1 MTEPALT
8 RQEQKEQTHEALLD
22 AALALSL
29 DEGFAQISI
38 RQVTRQAG
46 VVPTAFYRHF
56 DSMDEVGLALVER
69 SFTTLR
75 QMMRDAQR
83 DPGLFKDLIAS
94 SIDILVTTVKSN
106 REHFAFVARERLG
119 GSMPVRD
126 AIQREL
132 ELFIS
137 ETAVAIRVLPVVS
150 TWSIDDVMAL
160 SGIFVRTMV
169 YRAEQLLALP
179 AGRTDLED
187 ELKRKARSEML
198 MIVFGVA
205 NWRSR

>member
-1 MTEPALT
+1 MVEPALT

-29 DEGFAQISI
+29 SEGFAQISI
-38 RQVTRQAG
+38 RQVTKQAG

-69 SFTTLR
+69 SFGTLR

-83 DPGLFKDLIAS
+83 DPGLFKDLISS
-94 SIDILVTTVKSN
+94 SIEILVTTVKSN

-119 GSMPVRD
+119 GSAPVRD
-126 AIQREL
+126 AVQREL

-160 SGIFVRTMV
+160 SGIFVRSMV
-169 YRAEQLLALP
+169 YRAEQLLAIP

-187 ELKRKARSEML
+187 DLKRKARSEML

>member
-1 MTEPALT
+1 VIEPALT

-29 DEGFAQISI
+29 AEGFAQISI
-38 RQVTRQAG
+38 RQVTKQAG

-69 SFTTLR
+69 SFATLR

-83 DPGLFKDLIAS
+83 DPGLFKDLISS
-94 SIDILVTTVKSN
+94 SIEILVTTVKSN

-119 GSMPVRD
+119 GSAPIRD

-160 SGIFVRTMV
+160 SGIFVRSMV
-169 YRAEQLLALP
+169 YRAEQLLAIP
-179 AGRTDLED
+179 PGRTDLED

-198 MIVFGVA
+198 MIVFGVT

>member
-1 MTEPALT
+1 MADPVLS
-8 RQEQKEQTHEALLD
+8 RQEQKEQTREALLD

-29 DEGFAQISI
+29 DEGLAQISI
-38 RQVTRQAG
+38 RQVTREAG

-56 DSMDEVGLALVER
+56 DSMDQVGLALVER
-69 SFTTLR
+69 SFGTLR

-83 DPGLFKDLIAS
+83 DPGLFNDLIAT
-94 SIDILVTTVKSN
+94 SIDILVATVKEN

-119 GSMPVRD
+119 GSAPVRE

-132 ELFIS
+132 ELFIT

-160 SGIFVRTMV
+160 SGLFVRNMV
-169 YRAEQLLALP
+169 FRAEQLIALP
-179 AGRTDLED
+179 DGRPDLEAD
-187 ELKRKARSEML
+187 LVQKARREML

-205 NWRSR
+205 NWRSS

>member
-1 MTEPALT
+1 MT
-8 RQEQKEQTHEALLD
+8 RQEQKEQTREALLD
-22 AALALSL
+22 AALALSQS
-29 DEGFAQISI
+29 DGFAQISI
-38 RQVTRQAG
+38 RQVTKQAG

-69 SFTTLR
+69 SFVTLR

-83 DPGLFKDLIAS
+83 DPGLFNDLIARS
-94 SIDILVTTVKSN
+94 VDILVTTVKSN

-119 GSMPVRD
+119 GPVAVRE

-137 ETAVAIRVLPVVS
+137 ETAVAIRALPVVS

-169 YRAEQLLALP
+169 FRAEQVLAVP
-179 AGRTDLED
+179 PGRADLE
-187 ELKRKARSEML
+187 EAIKRKARREML

-205 NWRSR
+205 HWCSG

>member
-1 MTEPALT
+1 MLT
-8 RQEQKEQTHEALLD
+8 RQEQKEQTREALLD

-29 DEGFAQISI
+29 AEGFAQISI

-69 SFTTLR
+69 SFVTLR

-94 SIDILVTTVKSN
+94 SLDILISTVKSN

-119 GSMPVRD
+119 GSAVIRD

-160 SGIFVRTMV
+160 SGIFVRSMV
-169 YRAEQLLALP
+169 YRAEQLLAIAP
-179 AGRTDLED
+179 GRADLEA
-187 ELKRKARSEML
+187 EIRAMGRQEML

>member
-1 MTEPALT
+1 MIEPALT
-8 RQEQKEQTHEALLD
+8 RQEQKEQTREALLD

-29 DEGFAQISI
+29 AEGFAQISI

-69 SFTTLR
+69 SFATLR

-83 DPGLFKDLIAS
+83 DPGLFNDLIAR
-94 SIDILVTTVKSN
+94 SIDILVATIKSN

-119 GSMPVRD
+119 GSAAVRD

-132 ELFIS
+132 DLFIS

-160 SGIFVRTMV
+160 SGLFVRNMV
-169 YRAEQLLALP
+169 FRAEQVLALP
-179 AGRTDLED
+179 VGRADLED
-187 ELKRKARSEML
+187 EIKRKARREML

-205 NWRSR
+205 NWRSS